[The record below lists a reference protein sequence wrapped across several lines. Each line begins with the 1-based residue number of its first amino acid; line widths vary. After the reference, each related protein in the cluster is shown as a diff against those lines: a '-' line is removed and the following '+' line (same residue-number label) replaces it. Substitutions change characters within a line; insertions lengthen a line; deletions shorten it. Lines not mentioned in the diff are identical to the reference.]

1 MLTITATNFGVN
13 PAFLQINEYHRNDY
27 MVLEGDIS
35 VDTTAA
41 EYAGIRPMKLTVA
54 DLPFAKSRVSTAL
67 VTAASDGVNYC
78 TLAKVW
84 IADKNTICIGK
95 ILPYKSLGNYTVHLN
110 TLLIPTMKTGVVSRN
125 RRTSYVPQFN
135 KGTGDGVEI
144 HTAMNAHWMMFVLKA
159 DNLEF
164 DAEDQTI
171 EMQLPGFPS
180 DIAIN
185 PPIIYNESLWSNLGS
200 KYYPA
205 YLRNGILTI
214 SKADAA
220 NEPEGTGTKF
230 TRIITIIG
238 GSGGDGDYTD

>member
-13 PAFLQINEYHRNDY
+13 PALLQINEYHKSDL

-54 DLPFAKSRVSTAL
+54 DLPFAKSRVFTAL
-67 VTAASDGVNYC
+67 VTASSDGANYC

-84 IADKNTICIGK
+84 IAGKNTICIGK
-95 ILPYKSLGNYTVHLN
+95 ILPYKSLGSYTIHLN
-110 TLLIPTMKTGVVSRN
+110 TILMPTMVTGPVSLSIKKEL
-125 RRTSYVPQFN
+125 TVQFN
-135 KGTGDGVEI
+135 KGTGDGVE
-144 HTAMNAHWMMFVLKA
+144 AFMVEDDCWMMFVLKA
-159 DNLEF
+159 SNLEF
-164 DAEDQTI
+164 DSEDHTVEI
-171 EMQLPGFPS
+171 FLPELPT
-180 DIAIN
+180 DIAFN

-205 YLRNGILTI
+205 YYRNGILTI

-220 NEPEGTGTKF
+220 DEPDGTGTKF
-230 TRIITIIG
+230 TRIIIITG
-238 GSGGDGDYTD
+238 GSGGQGDYTD

>member
-1 MLTITATNFGVN
+1 M
-13 PAFLQINEYHRNDY
+13 P
-27 MVLEGDIS
+27 EGDIS

-41 EYAGIRPMKLTVA
+41 EYASIWPMKLTVA
-54 DLPFAKSRVSTAL
+54 NLPFAKSSIGTAL
-67 VTAASDGVNYC
+67 VTAASEGVNYC

-84 IADKNTICIGK
+84 IADKNNICIGK
-95 ILPYKSLGNYTVHLN
+95 IIPYKSLGSYTVHLN
-110 TLLIPTMKTGVVSRN
+110 TLLIPVNNAGQVALNLMKT
-125 RRTSYVPQFN
+125 YVPQFN

-144 HTAMNAHWMMFVLKA
+144 HTVMNAHWMMFMLKA
-159 DNLEF
+159 SNLVF
-164 DAEDQTI
+164 DADDQTI
-171 EMQLPGFPS
+171 EMQLPGFPT

-185 PPIIYNESLWSNLGS
+185 PPIIYNESLWSDLGG

-220 NEPEGTGTKF
+220 YEPSGTGSKF

-238 GSGGDGDYTD
+238 DSGGDGDYDD

>member
-13 PAFLQINEYHRNDY
+13 PAFLNIKEYHEQNLLLLD
-27 MVLEGDIS
+27 GDIS

-54 DLPFAKSRVSTAL
+54 DLPFAKSRIATAL

-95 ILPYKSLGNYTVHLN
+95 ILPYKSLGNYTIHLN
-110 TLLIPTMKTGVVSRN
+110 TIFIPTMVTGPVSLN
-125 RRTSYVPQFN
+125 TSKAYTPQFN
-135 KGTGDGVEI
+135 KGTGDGVE
-144 HTAMNAHWMMFVLKA
+144 VLTVE
-159 DNLEF
+159 NLVF
-164 DAEDQTI
+164 DSDDQAVEI
-171 EMQLPGFPS
+171 QLPGFPS
-180 DIAIN
+180 DISIN

-205 YLRNGILTI
+205 YLRNGVLTI
-214 SKADAA
+214 SKAEAA
-220 NEPEGTGTKF
+220 DEPEGTGTKF
-230 TRIITIIG
+230 TRIITVR
-238 GSGGDGDYTD
+238 

>member
-13 PAFLQINEYHRNDY
+13 PAYLNINEYHEKDLL
-27 MVLEGDIS
+27 VLEGDIS
-35 VDTTAA
+35 VDTTAEA
-41 EYAGIRPMKLTVA
+41 YAGIRPMALTVA
-54 DLPFAKSRVSTAL
+54 DLPFGKSRIGTAL
-67 VTAASDGVNYC
+67 VTAASEGANYC

-84 IADKNTICIGK
+84 ISDKNTICIGK
-95 ILPYKSLGNYTVHLN
+95 ILPYKSLGSYTIHLN
-110 TLLIPTMKTGVVSRN
+110 TLLIPTMKTGAVSLN
-125 RRTSYVPQFN
+125 RMTSYVPQFN

-144 HTAMNAHWMMFVLKA
+144 HTVMNAHWIMFVLKA

-171 EMQLPGFPS
+171 EMQLLGFPS

-205 YLRNGILTI
+205 YLRNGVLTI

-220 NEPEGTGTKF
+220 DEPDGTGSKF
-230 TRIITIIG
+230 TRIISIR
-238 GSGGDGDYTD
+238 